1 MIGLRD
7 NTLIGAPMLQ
17 FCNLIGARYIQHL
30 IRQHRVFLPFC
41 KHDNS
46 KIVGFF
52 TQAIFTHTQ
61 LRFPPK
67 KHACLGLGLCQNV
80 VFGHEKCFFNSVS
93 EVSRNI
99 IYEQRLLYIAQK
111 SISFDDIVFFLAASH
126 ARPMFYLLFH
136 TYNAVFCHSYVVQFS
151 FSIER
156 WEGKLQDTN
165 FQPVQFPLFF
175 LHHITR

>member
-1 MIGLRD
+1 MLSCFLSNILRHPNSVKWLAWGTILWLVHLCSNSVIWLVRDTYSTWYANREFFCHSVNMITQKLWD
-7 NTLIGAPMLQ
+7 
-17 FCNLIGARYIQHL
+17 
-30 IRQHRVFLPFC
+30 FLPKPF
-41 KHDNS
+41 S
-46 KIVGFF
+46 
-52 TQAIFTHTQ
+52 HT
-61 LRFPPK
+61 LSWDFPPK

-156 WEGKLQDTN
+156 WEGKL
-165 FQPVQFPLFF
+165 
-175 LHHITR
+175 